1 MSEIISALK
10 TYTYLD
16 QAPVQEID
24 IHTGLE
30 NTLVIL
36 RHKLKEGVE
45 VQRQFD
51 PGLPRIQ
58 AYGSELNQVWTN
70 LIDNAIDA
78 MGGTGLIILRT
89 FLEGTSVVV
98 EVEDNGPGIPEAV
111 QSRLFSPF
119 FTTKP
124 VGKGTGLGLNI
135 SYNIV
140 HKHGGDIKA
149 FSRPGATRFQVR
161 LPVNVNHSPQGSAPK
176 AA

>member
-1 MSEIISALK
+1 M
-10 TYTYLD
+10 
-16 QAPVQEID
+16 
-24 IHTGLE
+24 
-30 NTLVIL
+30 VIL
-36 RHKLKEGVE
+36 RHKLKGGVE

-78 MGGTGLIILRT
+78 MEGKGLIILRT
-89 FLEGTSVVV
+89 FQAGTSVVV
-98 EVEDNGPGIPEAV
+98 EVEDNGPGIPEAI

-161 LPVNVNHSPQGSAPK
+161 LPINFNANRQNATLK